1 MIYVETLEQL
11 AHHVEPFRPIL
22 ESLDCQPIKVTGMM
36 EERPAGRLMLVWWER
51 EQAFT
56 TKKFRLG
63 REDAEFQGGRRI
75 QTWEVKGGS
84 EGNSHTLEYQC
95 STPKKNQSVCWSRSL
110 LRLRGQR
117 LWVVCYRP
125 RRLRVTHHPE
135 SSPPQPYSLPGSPA
149 WRPSDLS
156 SAIHRTLPP
165 LDSTSLGTS
174 TPPSS
179 SHWEYNPSVVEGP
192 SSSWSSQPP
201 TSTSLCAP
209 SLFEGGTG
217 VTMGG
222 THKSTHVGSLGDSFS
237 SSTLPRRSM
246 TEPSHPRHTPTSREP
261 SSLLYP
267 SPHSLGYSPS
277 SSISSSSSSFSSH
290 VSGDGSS
297 DSLHRALPNLPLKQ
311 PPLTSSLYLNPSQRS
326 PYPKAPTDLS
336 PPFSKLRG
344 KGETSSPPLP
354 YPRLSGMGAPS
365 AIPIPGFSENSANP
379 PYANRRSAA
388 LSEVLAPMP
397 CGVQPSHERGYPPV
411 PLRGEHAP
419 LTPLNG
425 DQEYLCE
432 VVHQMLQVAPNM
444 QEEFLRRAEA
454 EHTFTC
460 GLGQQLRLLIAMTS
474 QSLSYQRAHPRYSLE
489 TELILNIVACTHPST
504 FPRDAF
510 SLFRHLQ
517 RRILGTTTGVR
528 SESWNGCARWTASF
542 VMEQMDGPP
551 VYSYLNPEALDLF
564 RRVPIHGTPEQ
575 IIGKTNIE
583 LYEEFY
589 AKQFDQEDTVL
600 LNDRYGL
607 LVQASLA
614 FPCAARRSYC
624 SQCCIV
630 HTKAHVMLREKCFI
644 FACATIF
651 QCQGLNNGNHSPL
664 RVDSHL
670 ESRV

>member
-267 SPHSLGYSPS
+267 SPHSLGQSPS
-277 SSISSSSSSFSSH
+277 GTSQFTPQTATPHVFALSQPIPTQSLSQSPYRSLSPLLQTTGERGNLFSPPALSSF
-290 VSGDGSS
+290 VGDGSPFG
-297 DSLHRALPNLPLKQ
+297 DTHLGLLGEQ
-311 PPLTSSLYLNPSQRS
+311 CQSSLCQSTECS
-326 PYPKAPTDLS
+326 
-336 PPFSKLRG
+336 
-344 KGETSSPPLP
+344 
-354 YPRLSGMGAPS
+354 
-365 AIPIPGFSENSANP
+365 
-379 PYANRRSAA
+379 
-388 LSEVLAPMP
+388 
-397 CGVQPSHERGYPPV
+397 
-411 PLRGEHAP
+411 
-419 LTPLNG
+419 
-425 DQEYLCE
+425 
-432 VVHQMLQVAPNM
+432 
-444 QEEFLRRAEA
+444 
-454 EHTFTC
+454 
-460 GLGQQLRLLIAMTS
+460 LI
-474 QSLSYQRAHPRYSLE
+474 
-489 TELILNIVACTHPST
+489 
-504 FPRDAF
+504 
-510 SLFRHLQ
+510 
-517 RRILGTTTGVR
+517 
-528 SESWNGCARWTASF
+528 
-542 VMEQMDGPP
+542 
-551 VYSYLNPEALDLF
+551 
-564 RRVPIHGTPEQ
+564 
-575 IIGKTNIE
+575 
-583 LYEEFY
+583 
-589 AKQFDQEDTVL
+589 
-600 LNDRYGL
+600 
-607 LVQASLA
+607 
-614 FPCAARRSYC
+614 
-624 SQCCIV
+624 
-630 HTKAHVMLREKCFI
+630 
-644 FACATIF
+644 
-651 QCQGLNNGNHSPL
+651 
-664 RVDSHL
+664 
-670 ESRV
+670 